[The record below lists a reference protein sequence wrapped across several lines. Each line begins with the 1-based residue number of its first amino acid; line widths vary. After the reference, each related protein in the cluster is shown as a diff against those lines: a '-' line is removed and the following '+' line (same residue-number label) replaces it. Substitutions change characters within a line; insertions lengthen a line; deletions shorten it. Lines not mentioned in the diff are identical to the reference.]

1 VRRVG
6 ASKGGTRRLTRSKL
20 PRLNC
25 VLNLV
30 RQPLDLLDV
39 LRILPL
45 RLRSGVQLIVHRHS
59 TVKEVVELSLLD
71 DETFLD
77 TLLSSPILSMGL
89 PLDED
94 LEPKEAKK
102 ISSQD
107 DGSEDET
114 RRARRTCLVSIP
126 PYHLIRIA
134 SAPSVF
140 SSRPR

>member
-1 VRRVG
+1 M
-6 ASKGGTRRLTRSKL
+6 LTRSKL
-20 PRLNC
+20 PRLDR

-30 RQPLDLLDV
+30 RQPLDLLD
-39 LRILPL
+39 ILGILSL
-45 RLRSGVQLIVHRHS
+45 RLRSGVELVVHRHP

-77 TLLSSPILSMGL
+77 TLLSSPVLSMSL

-94 LEPKEAKK
+94 LGRKK
-102 ISSQD
+102 RRRLAP
-107 DGSEDET
+107 GRRLFEVET
-114 RRARRTCLVSIP
+114 RWGLERTCFVSIP